1 MSDTSIISTISSDEN
16 HNKKRMNDNHENSSC
31 CTRYWF
37 IIINS
42 LLSLI
47 LLITSILLIYTLH
60 KQAERDR
67 KRQHIKNEFKRKHH
81 VANKVLDIIMK
92 DGIVYKWIKAHK
104 GSIATIFKELFT
116 DIAETLFD
124 R

>member
-1 MSDTSIISTISSDEN
+1 
-16 HNKKRMNDNHENSSC
+16 MNGNHENSSC
-31 CTRYWF
+31 CSRYWF

-47 LLITSILLIYTLH
+47 LLITSVLLIHTLH
-60 KQAERDR
+60 KQTERDR
-67 KRQHIKNEFKRKHH
+67 KRQHIKNEFKCKHH

-104 GSIATIFKELFT
+104 GSIATTFKELFT
-116 DIAETLFD
+116 DIAETIFD